1 MSENLLLTWI
11 RSLSTMDKHRL
22 VARILRSDAL
32 PAVTVLSAFSEASGL
47 SSMEVSGLLPTA
59 IRHAEAAAAGLI
71 HTPTLCSALR
81 RVS

>member
-1 MSENLLLTWI
+1 MPENLLLTWI
-11 RSLSTMDKHRL
+11 RSLSTVDQSRL

-47 SSMEVSGLLPTA
+47 SSMEVSGLLPAA
-59 IRHAEAAAAGLI
+59 IRYAEAAAAELM
-71 HTPTLCSALR
+71 HTPTLCSASR